1 MTRLQLRRDVE
12 AAMKDKPPGPVL
24 CLHCGNDKAERLP
37 SPGDYS
43 DYRCPT
49 CGEYR
54 VAGAQERCFDAGTA
68 DPRKA
73 QIIVDANGQRW
84 LE

>member
-1 MTRLQLRRDVE
+1 
-12 AAMKDKPPGPVL
+12 MKDKPPGPVL
-24 CLHCGNDKAERLP
+24 CLHCGNGEAERLP
-37 SPGDYS
+37 GPGDYG

-54 VAGAQERCFDAGTA
+54 VAGAQERCFDAGL
-68 DPRKA
+68 PIQER
-73 QIIVDANGQRW
+73 IVDANGQRW

>member
-1 MTRLQLRRDVE
+1 MTRLQLQRDVE
-12 AAMKDKPPGPVL
+12 AAMNDKPLGPVL
-24 CLHCGNDKAERLP
+24 CLHCGNDKAERLRG
-37 SPGDYS
+37 PGDYS

-54 VAGAQERCFDAGTA
+54 VAGAQGRCFDAGTA

-73 QIIVDANGQRW
+73 QIVIDANGQR
-84 LE
+84 

>member
-1 MTRLQLRRDVE
+1 
-12 AAMKDKPPGPVL
+12 MKDKPSGSVL
-24 CLHCGNDKAERLP
+24 CLHCGNDKAERLS

-54 VAGAQERCFDAGTA
+54 IAGPQQRCFEAGSA

-73 QIIVDANGQRW
+73 QIVVDSNGQRW